1 MARGTVFK
9 RESNLWREKQK
20 TKKKDEEGERLQKR
34 EEKGKKKEGRGGWI
48 KEKVFLRC
56 PSEEGR
62 YFYAVVLGMLDALPN
77 QRTHCRDT
85 QIHTLTLTH
94 T

>member
-1 MARGTVFK
+1 MAG
-9 RESNLWREKQK
+9 K
-20 TKKKDEEGERLQKR
+20 TKDEKKRTRKERDFKKERKR
-34 EEKGKKKEGRGGWI
+34 GKEKEGRGGWI
-48 KEKVFLRC
+48 KEKVFLRY

-62 YFYAVVLGMLDALPN
+62 YFYVVVLGMLDSLPN

-94 T
+94 THT